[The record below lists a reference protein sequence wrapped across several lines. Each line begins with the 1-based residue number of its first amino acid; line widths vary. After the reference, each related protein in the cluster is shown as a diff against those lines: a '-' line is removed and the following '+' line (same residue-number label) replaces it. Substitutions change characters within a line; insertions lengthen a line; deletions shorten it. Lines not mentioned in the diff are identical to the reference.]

1 MDYKNTLSVSQLTA
15 QIKNLIESNYTSVIV
30 RGEISNFTHHTSGHM
45 YFTREIHMARG
56 VMGKI

>member
-30 RGEISNFTHHTSGHM
+30 R
-45 YFTREIHMARG
+45 
-56 VMGKI
+56 

>member
-30 RGEISNFTHHTSGHM
+30 RVKYQILPITPLAICIS
-45 YFTREIHMARG
+45 RL
-56 VMGKI
+56 KILTLNYEV